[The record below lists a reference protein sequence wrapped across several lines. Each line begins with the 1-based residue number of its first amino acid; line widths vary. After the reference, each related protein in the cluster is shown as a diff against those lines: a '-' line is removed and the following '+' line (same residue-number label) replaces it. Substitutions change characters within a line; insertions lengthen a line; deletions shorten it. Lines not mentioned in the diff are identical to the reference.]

1 MLAAIPQKTGNL
13 TFVYGA
19 VAILSVL
26 LVICYLLWEKKKERN
41 FFLLFLCVAA
51 ANCGYF
57 LQSVSN
63 TLAGALWAN
72 RISYLGGAFA
82 VLVMLLIIMDVCRFP
97 CQKRG
102 LITLCAITSVVFLVA
117 ATGGWLDLYYTQV
130 SMQKIG
136 MVTVLLK
143 EYGPLHMLYPV
154 YLFSYF
160 AMMVGV
166 IISGIRKKRMKATKY
181 AIALLLIVLCN
192 VCTWLVEQLIDVE
205 FEFLSVSYI
214 VTEIFLLLIYSMLR
228 EYQRL
233 YAAVNSTPV
242 PTVSSHNQI
251 DDLLLEFS
259 EKKST
264 LSAAEQRIL
273 QYYIDGY
280 EIAQIPE
287 LAYVSIN
294 TVKKHNR
301 SIYQKL
307 GVNSRDELMLYI
319 ELFRRC
325 GRLEDLR

>member
-1 MLAAIPQKTGNL
+1 MDGLNIICAYGGIALLSLLLLAG
-13 TFVYGA
+13 Y
-19 VAILSVL
+19 
-26 LVICYLLWEKKKERN
+26 LVFEKKIEWKFVALYTAVFLAN
-41 FFLLFLCVAA
+41 GGFFLL
-51 ANCGYF
+51 
-57 LQSVSN
+57 SVSR
-63 TLAGALWAN
+63 TLSWALIAN
-72 RISYLGGAFA
+72 RISYWGGAFA
-82 VLVMLLIIMDVCRFP
+82 VLDMLLIIMDVCKFP

-102 LITLCAITSVVFLVA
+102 LLTLSAITSVVFLVA
-117 ATGGWLDLYYTQV
+117 ATGGWMDLYYTQV
-130 SMQKIG
+130 SIQKIG
-136 MVTVLLK
+136 MVTVLVK

-160 AMMVGV
+160 AMMVAV

-214 VTEIFLLLIYSMLR
+214 VTEIFLLLIFSMLR

-233 YAAVNSTPV
+233 YAAVNNTPV
-242 PTVSSHNQI
+242 QAVSSNNQL

-259 EKKST
+259 EKKAA

>member
-1 MLAAIPQKTGNL
+1 MDGLNIICA
-13 TFVYGA
+13 YGGIA
-19 VAILSVL
+19 LLSLL
-26 LVICYLLWEKKKERN
+26 LVVGYLVFEKKIEWKFVALYTAVFLAN
-41 FFLLFLCVAA
+41 GGFFLL
-51 ANCGYF
+51 
-57 LQSVSN
+57 SVSR
-63 TLAGALWAN
+63 TLSMALFAN